1 MNNIQV
7 IADYIIEQSYDLA
20 QRMNEEYDKEFVFSQ
35 MQREEVIELNQWRA
49 QFIEYLGEAAKDG
62 SYEGVWEKASE
73 WARQSGEAAVAR
85 GIGLDEAMTT
95 LTSWRTVL
103 WTSIQQKLNDVPLTA
118 NDVIEMGLVI
128 NPVIDHASQIFS
140 LAYVKSYQESIEKS
154 QSSVLEYSVPVV
166 GLSNDVAILP
176 LIGELDDERARILK
190 EVALHKCLELRNST
204 LILDL
209 SGVPMVDT
217 MVANELSQVID
228 SLKLIGVKTVLTGL
242 RPEIAQAVIE
252 IGIKFEGMTIKKNLK
267 SAIEELQSTKT
278 F

>member
-1 MNNIQV
+1 MDAINKV
-7 IADYIIEQSYDLA
+7 GTFIIEESYHLA
-20 QRMNEEYDKEFVFSQ
+20 EKMNEDLDKNFVRSSVK
-35 MQREEVIELNQWRA
+35 EEEIIELNQWRA
-49 QFIEYLGEAAKDG
+49 EFIKHLGEAVRTNT
-62 SYEGVWEKASE
+62 SQSVWDKAEE
-73 WARQSGEAAVAR
+73 WARLSGEAAVSR
-85 GIGLDEAMTT
+85 GVPLDDAMTT
-95 LTSWRTVL
+95 LTSWRTVI
-103 WTSIQQKLNDVPLTA
+103 WTAIKENLEEIVLSPEQ
-118 NDVIEMGLVI
+118 VIDIGLI
-128 NPVIDHASQIFS
+128 MNPIIDHAGQVFS
-140 LAYVKSYQESIEKS
+140 LAYVKNYQDSIKKS
-154 QSSVLEYSVPVV
+154 QSTVLEYSVPVV

-176 LIGELDDERARILK
+176 LIGELDDERAKILK

-242 RPEIAQAVIE
+242 RPEIAQAVVE

-267 SAIEELQSTKT
+267 SAIEELQNKHS

>member
-1 MNNIQV
+1 MDANKRIGL
-7 IADYIIEQSYDLA
+7 YIVEESYQLA
-20 QRMNEEYDKEFVFSQ
+20 EKMNEDLDKDFIHMSVSE
-35 MQREEVIELNQWRA
+35 EEVIELNQWRA
-49 QFIEYLGEAAKDG
+49 EFIKYLGEAVQAD
-62 SYEGVWEKASE
+62 SSEAVWSKAEE
-73 WARQSGEAAVAR
+73 WARLSGEAAVSR
-85 GIGLDEAMTT
+85 GVQLDDAMTT
-95 LTSWRTVL
+95 LTSWRTVI
-103 WTSIQQKLNDVPLTA
+103 WVAIKEKLGD
-118 NDVIEMGLVI
+118 IELSPVQIIDISLIM
-128 NPVIDHASQIFS
+128 NPIIDYAGQVFS
-140 LAYVKSYQESIEKS
+140 LAYVKNYQESIKKS

-176 LIGELDDERARILK
+176 LIGELDDERAKILK

-242 RPEIAQAVIE
+242 RPEIAQAVVE
-252 IGIKFEGMTIKKNLK
+252 IGIKFEGMTIMKNLK
-267 SAIEELQSTKT
+267 NAIEELQNKHT